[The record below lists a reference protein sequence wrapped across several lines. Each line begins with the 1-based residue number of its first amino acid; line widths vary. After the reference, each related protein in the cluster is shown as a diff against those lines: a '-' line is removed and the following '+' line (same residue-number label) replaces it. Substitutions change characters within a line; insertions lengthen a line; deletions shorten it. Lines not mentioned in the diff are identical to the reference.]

1 MGFTFKRATTGLV
14 FTGFLGLAACSPI
27 ERFHGYTPSEAEL
40 QDVLVGIDTRDT
52 VISSLG
58 TPSTSDVTNT
68 GDFFY
73 VASQWKH
80 IGPFAP
86 KEVSREVVA
95 VRFGADDVVTN
106 VERFGLEDGN
116 VVVLSRRITEGSI
129 QNLTFLRQ
137 LLGTLG
143 NFDAGQ
149 FIK

>member
-1 MGFTFKRATTGLV
+1 MGFTFKRAATGLV

-27 ERFHGYTPSEAEL
+27 ERFHGYAPSEDAL
-40 QDVLVGIDTRDT
+40 ADVLVGVDTRDT
-52 VISSLG
+52 VVSSLG
-58 TPSTSDVTNT
+58 TPSTSDVTNS
-68 GDFFY
+68 GDLFY
-73 VASQWKH
+73 VASHWKT

-95 VRFGADDVVTN
+95 VRFDANDVVTN

-116 VVVLSRRITEGSI
+116 VVVVSRRVTEGSI
-129 QNLTFLRQ
+129 QDITFLRQ

>member
-1 MGFTFKRATTGLV
+1 MGFTFKRTVTGVV

-27 ERFHGYTPSEAEL
+27 ERFHGYAPSEEAL
-40 QDVLVGIDTRDT
+40 LDVLVGVDTRDT
-52 VISSLG
+52 VISTLG
-58 TPSTSDVTNT
+58 SPSTSDVTNS
-68 GDFFY
+68 GDLFY
-73 VASQWKH
+73 VASEWKT

-95 VRFGADDVVTN
+95 IRMDANDVVTN

-116 VVVLSRRITEGSI
+116 VVVVSRRVTEGSI
-129 QNLTFLRQ
+129 QDITFLRQ